1 MSNSINVI
9 KSGLARCIT
18 EPRGRHGLEGYGL
31 GQTTGSSAAR
41 MGRGDIAGCIRA
53 GAFQIITRRAARLSS
68 QAIL

>member
-31 GQTTGSSAAR
+31 GQTYRFERCEDEKGALLPGVS
-41 MGRGDIAGCIRA
+41 GRELFRLLRNVRRGCL
-53 GAFQIITRRAARLSS
+53 RRLF
-68 QAIL
+68 